1 MSDTRNTD
9 TLVKTYIKIR
19 DAKQAKERALRDEI
33 KELDVQL
40 STIEQALL
48 EICKDTGQDGGR
60 TASGTFS
67 RSVKRRY
74 WTNDWDSMYKFINEH
89 SIPELLEKRL
99 HQQNFVQFITE
110 NPDVMPEGV
119 NVESKY
125 SITVYRPR

>member
-1 MSDTRNTD
+1 MSETRNAD
-9 TLVKTYIKIR
+9 SLVKTYIKIR
-19 DAKQAKERALRDEI
+19 DAKQAKERALKDEI

-40 STIEQALL
+40 STIEQELL
-48 EICKDTGQDGGR
+48 EICKDTGQDGGK
-60 TASGTFS
+60 TSSGTFT

-89 SIPELLEKRL
+89 SMPELLEKRL

-125 SITVYRPR
+125 SVTVYRPR

>member
-1 MSDTRNTD
+1 MSETRNAD
-9 TLVKTYIKIR
+9 SLVKTYIKIR
-19 DAKQAKERALRDEI
+19 DAKQVKERALKDEI

-40 STIEQALL
+40 STIEQELL
-48 EICKDTGQDGGR
+48 EICKDTGQDGGK
-60 TASGTFS
+60 TSSGTFT

-89 SIPELLEKRL
+89 SMPELLEKRL

-125 SITVYRPR
+125 SVTVYRPR

>member
-1 MSDTRNTD
+1 MSDTRNAD
-9 TLVKTYIKIR
+9 SLVKTYIKIR
-19 DAKQAKERALRDEI
+19 DAKQAKERALKDEI

-40 STIEQALL
+40 STIEQELL
-48 EICKDTGQDGGR
+48 EICKDTGQDGGK

-89 SIPELLEKRL
+89 SMPELLEKRL
-99 HQQNFVQFITE
+99 HQQNFVQSITE

-125 SITVYRPR
+125 SVTVYRPR

>member
-1 MSDTRNTD
+1 MSETRNAD
-9 TLVKTYIKIR
+9 SLVKTYIKIR
-19 DAKQAKERALRDEI
+19 DAKQAKERALKDEI

-40 STIEQALL
+40 STIEQELL
-48 EICKDTGQDGGR
+48 EICKDTGQDGGK
-60 TASGTFS
+60 TSSGTFT

-74 WTNDWDSMYKFINEH
+74 WTNDWDSMYKFINAH
-89 SIPELLEKRL
+89 SMPELLEKRL

-125 SITVYRPR
+125 SVTVYRPR

>member
-1 MSDTRNTD
+1 MSETRNAD

-19 DAKQAKERALRDEI
+19 DAKQAKERALKEEI
-33 KELDVQL
+33 NALDAQL
-40 STIEQALL
+40 SIIEQELL
-48 EICKDTGQDGGR
+48 EICKDTGQDGGK

-89 SIPELLEKRL
+89 AMPELLEKRL

-110 NPDVMPEGV
+110 NPDLMPEGV

-125 SITVYRPR
+125 SVTVYRPR

>member
-1 MSDTRNTD
+1 MSEIRNAD

-19 DAKQAKERALRDEI
+19 DAKQVKERALKEEI
-33 KELDVQL
+33 NALDAQL
-40 STIEQALL
+40 SIIEQELL
-48 EICKDTGQDGGR
+48 EICKDTGQDGGK

-89 SIPELLEKRL
+89 GMPELLEKRL

-110 NPDVMPEGV
+110 NPDLMPEGV

-125 SITVYRPR
+125 SVTVYRPR